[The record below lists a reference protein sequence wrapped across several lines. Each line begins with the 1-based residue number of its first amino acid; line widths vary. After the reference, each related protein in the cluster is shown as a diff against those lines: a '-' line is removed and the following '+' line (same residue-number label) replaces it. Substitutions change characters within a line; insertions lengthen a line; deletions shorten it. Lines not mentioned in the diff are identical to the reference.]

1 MKVALA
7 QLNLLIADLDGAVS
21 AIRSAAIEAK
31 ANGAQLVVFPELVTL
46 GGYPLRDLLE
56 RDWLINRQWDLL
68 QALAK
73 EVPLPCIV
81 GCVEPLEPGTGPGIA
96 NAIAVLDRGEIRL
109 TYHKR
114 LLPTYDVFDE
124 QRYFRPGDASCVVEI
139 AGVRVGLTV
148 CEDIWNEAFTGS
160 GGFGLGLRY
169 HQDPVGELAGQCD
182 LIVNCS
188 ASPYHLGKSPLRRRV
203 VGSVARR
210 ARVPVLYANQVGG
223 QDELLFDGD
232 SGAALPDGRWLEAL
246 PRWHA
251 GVGYVEVTPGE
262 QPPIATSRIAR
273 PIPPKPDAVYADLH
287 AALVIGIRDYCAKT
301 RQKKVVLGLSGG
313 IDSALVAALAVDALG
328 AEAVLGLL
336 MPGPY
341 SSDGSITDAE
351 ALAVAL
357 GVRHYTIPIS
367 ATNTQVL
374 SELAPL
380 FTTLP
385 QLANLPSGV
394 AEENLQSRLR
404 GLFVMATANK
414 FGAMALTTG
423 NKSEIATGYCT
434 IYGDMNGGLAPIA
447 DLYKTQVW
455 ELARWMNTSAG
466 RERIPVASIDKVPS
480 AELRPDQTDQ
490 DSLPPYPVLDRILK
504 RYLEDGLS
512 PDRLIQTGEDPTIVA
527 HVIRL
532 VEINEFKRR
541 QSAPGLRV
549 STKAFGVGRRFP
561 LARKI

>member
-7 QLNLLIADLDGAVS
+7 QLNLLIADLDGAAA
-21 AIRSAAIEAK
+21 AIRAAASEAK
-31 ANGAQLVVFPELVTL
+31 AAGAQLVVFPELVTL
-46 GGYPLRDLLE
+46 GGYPPRDLLD
-56 RDWLINRQWDLL
+56 RDWLIARQWDLL
-68 QALAK
+68 QEVAK
-73 EVPLPCIV
+73 TVALPCLV

-96 NAIAVLDRGEIRL
+96 NAIALLDGGEIRL

-124 QRYFRPGDASCVVEI
+124 QRYFRPGETPCVVQI

-169 HQDPVGELAGQCD
+169 HQDPVGELAGHCD
-182 LIVNCS
+182 MIVNCS

-210 ARVPVLYANQVGG
+210 AKVPVLYANQVGG

-246 PRWHA
+246 PRWQA
-251 GVGYVEVTPGE
+251 GVGYVDITPGK
-262 QPPIATSRIAR
+262 QPPVATARIAR
-273 PIPPKPDAVYADLH
+273 PTPSTPDMVYADLH
-287 AALVIGIRDYCAKT
+287 AALVTGIRDYCAKT
-301 RQKKVVLGLSGG
+301 HQTSVVLGLSGG

-328 AEAVLGLL
+328 ADAVLGLL

-341 SSDGSITDAE
+341 SSAGSITDAE

-357 GVRHYTIPIS
+357 GVRHHTISIS
-367 ATNTQVL
+367 AANTLVL

-380 FTTLP
+380 FADRPL
-385 QLANLPSGV
+385 GV

-404 GLFVMATANK
+404 GLLVMATANK
-414 FGAMALTTG
+414 IGAMALTTG

-455 ELARWMNTSAG
+455 ELARWMNAAAG

-512 PDRLIQTGEDPTIVA
+512 PARLVQTGEDPAVVA
-527 HVIRL
+527 HIIRL
-532 VEINEFKRR
+532 VEVNEFKRR
-541 QSAPGLRV
+541 QAAPGLRV
-549 STKAFGVGRRFP
+549 SAKAFGVGRRIP